1 MTSQQF
7 VVVQLLSHVL
17 LFCNPTNC
25 SPSGSSVLEI
35 SQARILG
42 WVAISFSRGSSQPKD
57 QTLISYISWTP
68 GGFVYHWATTEAAN
82 RRLKKERE
90 KNALLN
96 LQINAP
102 DLKSKQTI
110 KTLRGNTGK
119 QTVQMQEGRTQ
130 FPRLLQAWGLVFP
143 RTVQIWGL

>member
-1 MTSQQF
+1 M
-7 VVVQLLSHVL
+7 
-17 LFCNPTNC
+17 
-25 SPSGSSVLEI
+25 
-35 SQARILG
+35 
-42 WVAISFSRGSSQPKD
+42 
-57 QTLISYISWTP
+57 
-68 GGFVYHWATTEAAN
+68 AAN

-119 QTVQMQEGRTQ
+119 QTVQMQEGRKLDLEKQ
-130 FPRLLQAWGLVFP
+130 
-143 RTVQIWGL
+143 